1 MIKSDDLPSNMLTL
15 RRSPLLLIIFCFWH
29 NYTKAETNQDL
40 QICQSRLSKYRNFLL
55 AAILRYE
62 NICNAYNLLTPTTL
76 PTLANRPPSDVELFG
91 EYQSR
96 EQQRNESPLLQL
108 LMAQFDDFDFI
119 NIIRNAVIE
128 RCRRS
133 REEQRDEK
141 RNLVILGKKQR
152 FHSWGG
158 KRSDVAEEYALNQN
172 TNSIPF
178 NYLII

>member
-1 MIKSDDLPSNMLTL
+1 MLTL
-15 RRSPLLLIIFCFWH
+15 RRSPLLLIIFCVWH

-40 QICQSRLSKYRNFLL
+40 QICQSQLSKYRNFLL

-62 NICNAYNLLTPTTL
+62 NICNAYNLLKPTML
-76 PTLANRPPSDVELFG
+76 STLANGLPSDAELFG
-91 EYQSR
+91 EYQSP
-96 EQQRNESPLLQL
+96 EQQRNDWSLLQL
-108 LMAQFDDFDFI
+108 IMDQFDDFDFI
-119 NIIRNAVIE
+119 NSIRNAAIR
-128 RCRRS
+128 RCSRKS

-158 KRSDVAEEYALNQN
+158 KRSDVAEEYALNQK

>member
-1 MIKSDDLPSNMLTL
+1 MLTL

-55 AAILRYE
+55 AATLRYE

-76 PTLANRPPSDVELFG
+76 PTLANRLPSDVELFG
-91 EYQSR
+91 EYQSP
-96 EQQRNESPLLQL
+96 EQQSNEWPLLQL

-119 NIIRNAVIE
+119 NIIRNAAIE

-158 KRSDVAEEYALNQN
+158 KRSDVPEKYALNQK

>member
-1 MIKSDDLPSNMLTL
+1 MLTL

-40 QICQSRLSKYRNFLL
+40 QICQSRLSKYRFLL

-62 NICNAYNLLTPTTL
+62 NICNAYNLLTPTML
-76 PTLANRPPSDVELFG
+76 PTLANRLPSDVKLFG
-91 EYQSR
+91 EYQSP
-96 EQQRNESPLLQL
+96 EQQRNEWPLLQL

-128 RCRRS
+128 RCRKS
-133 REEQRDEK
+133 RVEQRDEK
-141 RNLVILGKKQR
+141 RNLVIMGKKQR

-158 KRSDVAEEYALNQN
+158 KRSHVAEEYALHHK